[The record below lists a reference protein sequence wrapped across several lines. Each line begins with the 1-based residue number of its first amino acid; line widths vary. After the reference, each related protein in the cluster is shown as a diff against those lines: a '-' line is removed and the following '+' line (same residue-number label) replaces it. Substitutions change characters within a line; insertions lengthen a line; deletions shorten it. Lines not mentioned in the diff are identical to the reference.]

1 MPSKKNIIEDLGNH
15 LIDANASIYVEGY
28 RKSLSTAREELTTK
42 VAKGTRPTLRGLKTN
57 IPIKGVNVATRG
69 AFVMGQVQLFV
80 LNPRNPNFRAIKQ
93 LAGMYNVN
101 NPKLFTVT
109 LVKLAKNNVSKIPL
123 KPKERLA
130 AKLFNKVVDDNR
142 ETIQQ
147 LLDENTKALKSI
159 NKKITTNQSKAMI
172 KRRRQLI
179 RERVE
184 VGGIKRP
191 LTNKEIATRL
201 TGEFRDD
208 KARLERILDTETH
221 RQNELVKEVVASE
234 QGLKFKIWN
243 TQRDSKVRESH
254 AKLDRKRIRIKSRF
268 NVGGFKGSF
277 PSDPRLPPQES
288 IRCRCFLTFE

>member
-191 LTNKEIATRL
+191 LTNKRL
-201 TGEFRDD
+201 
-208 KARLERILDTETH
+208 L
-221 RQNELVKEVVASE
+221 
-234 QGLKFKIWN
+234 QGLQAN
-243 TQRDSKVRESH
+243 LEM
-254 AKLDRKRIRIKSRF
+254 IKQ
-268 NVGGFKGSF
+268 G
-277 PSDPRLPPQES
+277 
-288 IRCRCFLTFE
+288 